1 MQRQSCLNTELTLCF
16 LNRRTTNTTDM
27 KQKETNDVLNEQQ
40 QMAFDLV
47 SKTNA
52 CLFITGKAGTGKT
65 TFVKRIQQEID
76 KNFLVLAP
84 TGIAAIAVGGQ
95 TMHSFFG
102 FPMQA
107 IGPHTSLSISRDK
120 YQILKQTD
128 TIIID
133 EASMVRSDMVDGMDR
148 YLRLAF
154 NTNMPFGGKQVIFV
168 GDLFQ
173 LPPVVKQGSAD
184 AEMLRDLYGPGLPFF
199 YKAFVLKRMN
209 LPKIEFQKVYRQNDP
224 EFLAILN
231 KMRTGEITTSDLSL
245 LNEHIGKDEKHD
257 DFSVTLTSFNFMAE
271 KINDEK
277 LDEIEGTS
285 FSFVATIKDD
295 FKKTDAPVPEC
306 LTLKVGAQVIFCRNN
321 VTAGYMN
328 GTIGKVTV
336 LKEDTIVVRLENG
349 SEIEVQPVSWENIH
363 SEYSKETHKMESVV
377 VGSFTQYPLKLA
389 WAITIHKSQGMTF
402 ERMHLDLSRG
412 TFQAGQAYVAISR
425 MRSLEGLTLSHPIQ
439 PHHIT
444 QNPEVRAFANSFN
457 DATLIHDELETGK
470 LIYKHLAKKDYDNA
484 AKACLRQSFNK
495 ARKGDYRNAALIAKR
510 MFDIMLDDKHLLGYT
525 AKVNLFKDCS
535 MTCNFLNAIFC
546 LYGSR
551 YDEAIGYADL
561 VLVRRQCL
569 EAMFVKGR
577 ALYELGRYNE
587 AHDMTFLMTT
597 TAKEAEEKKAI
608 DKKLLLFEARINE
621 KIGNPNMAVC
631 QQLIKIC
638 PESKDA
644 YALLRKEAQ
653 RTGALIDVKEG
664 EENASLV
671 LAFNNPS
678 VTDEKF
684 SKLLSHTD
692 HTSREFIK
700 LKSGIKAI
708 NS

>member
-1 MQRQSCLNTELTLCF
+1 MTRDNVVIHQSN
-16 LNRRTTNTTDM
+16 
-27 KQKETNDVLNEQQ
+27 KEQQ
-40 QMAFDLV
+40 EAFDLV
-47 SKTNA
+47 ANTNV

-107 IGPHTSLSISRDK
+107 MGPHTSLSVSREK

-154 NTNMPFGGKQVIFV
+154 DTNMPFGGKQVLFV

-184 AEMLRDLYGPGLPFF
+184 AEMLRDIYGPGLPFF

-224 EFLAILN
+224 EFLDILN
-231 KMRTGEITTSDLSL
+231 KMRTGEIATSDLSL
-245 LNEHIGKDEKHD
+245 LNEHIGKDEKRD
-257 DFSVTLTSFNFMAE
+257 DYSVTLTSFNYMAE
-271 KINDEK
+271 KINAEK
-277 LDEIEGTS
+277 LDEINEAP
-285 FSFVATIKDD
+285 FSFKATIQDD

-321 VTAGYMN
+321 VTSGYMN
-328 GTIGKVTV
+328 GTIGKVVV
-336 LKEDTIVVRLENG
+336 LQENTIVVRLENG

-363 SEYSKETHKMESVV
+363 SEYNRETRKMESVV

-402 ERMHLDLSRG
+402 DRMHLDLSRG

-425 MRSLEGLTLSHPIQ
+425 MRSLDGLTLSHPIQ

-470 LIYKHLAKKDYDNA
+470 LIYKHLVKKDYGNA
-484 AKACLRQSFNK
+484 AKACLRQTINK

-525 AKVNLFKDCS
+525 TKVSLLKDCS
-535 MTCNFLNAIFC
+535 MTCNFLNAVFC
-546 LYGSR
+546 LYGNR
-551 YDEAIGYADL
+551 YEEAIGYADL
-561 VLVRRQCL
+561 VLGRRQCL

-577 ALYELGRYNE
+577 ALYELARYNE
-587 AHDMTFLMTT
+587 AYDITFLMTT
-597 TAKEAEEKKAI
+597 AAKEAEEKKAI

-621 KIGNPNMAVC
+621 KICNPNMAVC

-638 PESKDA
+638 PECQDA
-644 YALLRKEAQ
+644 FVLLRKEAH
-653 RTGALIDVKEG
+653 RTGKTIDVREN
-664 EENASLV
+664 EENVSLEQ
-671 LAFNNPS
+671 AFNDPS

-684 SKLLSHTD
+684 LKLLSCTD
-692 HTSREFIK
+692 RSSRDFIK
-700 LKSGIKAI
+700 LRNGIKTI